1 MLTSAKGPIQ
11 HLIPMSILW
20 HLRNSLPKIQETLN
34 GGKNTNSK
42 DSWRELYFLKGMTS
56 DTFSTLIYI
65 CPSSPQT
72 QLIKVMHKSY
82 ERSLNQ
88 PVHSAD

>member
-34 GGKNTNSK
+34 GGKTQTAKIVEKNCIS
-42 DSWRELYFLKGMTS
+42 LK
-56 DTFSTLIYI
+56 
-65 CPSSPQT
+65 
-72 QLIKVMHKSY
+72 
-82 ERSLNQ
+82 E
-88 PVHSAD
+88 